1 MARKTPAKAK
11 SKAKTKSKVSKKPVA
26 SAAHPRTHRIVESTT
41 FRSGK
46 TGRVIHLALKTKPIG
61 KVITA
66 SVGGRV
72 KSIAISR

>member
-1 MARKTPAKAK
+1 MARKAKA
-11 SKAKTKSKVSKKPVA
+11 KAKTKSKVSKKPTA
-26 SAAHPRTHRIVESTT
+26 SAAQPAARRIVETTT

-46 TGRVIHLALKTKPIG
+46 SGKIFHMALKTKQLG
-61 KVITA
+61 KIITA